1 MARVGLVYDPLYLE
15 HDTGGHPEN
24 AKRLRAIMALLDES
38 GLRSELTPVP
48 ADDATEDDLE
58 LVHRREMIHWV
69 REQIAAGEQALDM
82 DTVVSA
88 RSFEAALRAAGGCL
102 RATDAVLAGEID
114 SAFCLV
120 RPPGHHATPTHAMGF
135 CLFNNVAIAARHA
148 IERRGLERVAIADFD
163 VHHGNGSQDAFYS
176 DPRVLYL
183 STHESPLYPGTGSW
197 REAGTGEGMGY
208 TVNVPLP
215 MESGDKQYRLAF
227 EMVLLPALRRFRPQ
241 LLLVSAGFD
250 GHFTDSLAWMSLS
263 CAGYYDLALMLQ
275 EVADELCEGRVV
287 FSLEGGYDLTALA
300 WSVRACFDVLLG
312 NPFSPD
318 PHGPAPKADGPDV
331 EALLASIRG
340 LHKLGK

>member
-38 GLRSELTPVP
+38 GLGSKLTPVA

-69 REQIAAGEQALDM
+69 REQIAAGETALDM

-102 RATDAVLAGEID
+102 RATDAVLAGDID

-135 CLFNNVAIAARHA
+135 CLFNNVAIAAAHA

-197 REAGTGEGMGY
+197 RETGTGAGLGF

-215 MESGDKQYRLAF
+215 MESGDSQYRRAF
-227 EMVLLPALRRFRPQ
+227 ETVLLPALRRFQPQ

-250 GHFTDSLAWMSLS
+250 GHFADSLAWMSLS
-263 CAGYYDLALMLQ
+263 CAGFYDLARMLR
-275 EVADELCEGRVV
+275 EAADECDGRIVL
-287 FSLEGGYDLTALA
+287 SLEGGYDLTALA
-300 WSVRACFDVLLG
+300 WGVRACFDVLLG
-312 NPFSPD
+312 NPYSPD
-318 PHGPAPKADGPDV
+318 PHGPTPHADGPDV
-331 EALLASIRG
+331 EALLASIRS
-340 LHKLGK
+340 LHKLNK